1 MTSFKISLSKI
12 NIEDISF
19 SKYIKDFVFIVDEK
33 RYKTSR
39 IIEEILTTIIAKNDE
54 KNKLTKFEN
63 LFFFFLSNIKMVKQQ
78 WKKIYNFFR
87 KLFFIVGIKEC
98 CFFLL

>member
-63 LFFFFLSNIKMVKQQ
+63 LFFFFCQI
-78 WKKIYNFFR
+78 
-87 KLFFIVGIKEC
+87 
-98 CFFLL
+98 

>member
-78 WKKIYNFFR
+78 
-87 KLFFIVGIKEC
+87 
-98 CFFLL
+98 